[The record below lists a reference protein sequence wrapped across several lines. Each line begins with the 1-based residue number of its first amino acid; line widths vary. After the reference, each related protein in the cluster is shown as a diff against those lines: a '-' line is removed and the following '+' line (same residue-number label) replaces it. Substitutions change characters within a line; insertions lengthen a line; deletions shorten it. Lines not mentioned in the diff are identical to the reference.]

1 MNRDDIKIISNEV
14 NELMKNVKINM
25 LLSGWPAASAI
36 IGSVACIS
44 TVVIYGIKTYG
55 KLESKKMVYNYE
67 CEGRKDLGMI
77 VC

>member
-25 LLSGWPAASAI
+25 LLSGWPVASAI

-55 KLESKKMVYNYE
+55 KLGSKKWYTIMNV
-67 CEGRKDLGMI
+67 RKERI
-77 VC
+77 WE